1 MPTKDDILESIAED
15 FLKALRSG
23 KSPPSPSYYTKKCP
37 ALEDEIRDLLKSL
50 QQLESFS
57 DRETRR
63 RKQQA
68 PAIPQPSLASKP
80 QSLGEFE
87 IVREIGRGGMGTVY
101 LAADRVL
108 DRRVALKVL
117 QRTDS
122 NLGAPETEREL
133 RFQREARLASR
144 LHHTNIVPVFGVG
157 HGDSHLYYAM
167 QYIDGVDL
175 RKILNA
181 MSENRDSLR
190 FTESLVDQAREWIAF
205 DLESEHARSSDA
217 TRAIDRSSADSIS
230 GTESGAND
238 FAHPTT
244 EHPSSDSATRA
255 TPPRVD
261 GGYWRS
267 VATIGSQV
275 CDALQ
280 YAHSMGV
287 MHRDIKPSNL
297 LLDRDGSTWVTDFG
311 LAKLDE
317 TEDLTRTGNILG
329 TLRYISPE
337 QLEGKETFLSDVY
350 SVGLTLYELLTAE
363 PAHQANSYRQLLRE
377 KTEGLQ
383 RRPTQ
388 IVPNLPRDLETIVLK
403 AIHPRPEDRY
413 ASAGDMRDDLN
424 RFLMDQPIAARRASP
439 LEMGMRW
446 CRKNKAVASLLAV
459 VASLS
464 IALPIS
470 LGIAYG
476 RAATQRQQA
485 EEQLHIALDGLDELF
500 RSFVN
505 GPNGMATV
513 NANSAGLSNAPAPVK
528 LTPETGRFL
537 QRMLDFY
544 DRLAKAKTVSSP
556 RLQQESARAFQ
567 RVGDIYQAL
576 GQFDSA
582 LDAYDESK
590 ARFLALTTDSED
602 TFRFDIANVDLQRG
616 RTLVEGANRDNAM
629 QDALA
634 AFQDVL
640 QRLESGKTKEE
651 KLLLVQAHLA
661 CTSVYRNRPFDRPMP
676 FDLRSFLDSVESP
689 RRGRPPGGPLWNL
702 LGFNPGP
709 PGPGRR
715 PRDGAPRPRDRDDNV
730 RGGGPRSEDRERR
743 SNQPSSDHDHV
754 NQALSILNQLA
765 SDGAGEGSAA
775 TEQDRL
781 LRAVCLRELAP
792 RGLLRDSEQRT
803 EAAAILQELVQEYPE
818 NPVYQFELSQTL
830 RAVNAHVLP
839 NNEVRFAIDQ
849 LEQARSI
856 SESLAAK
863 HDQIALY
870 RINLA
875 HIYANL
881 GMLHERVNHTREAE
895 EFARLA
901 FQAHNY
907 VLENI
912 PGLESTSRNLLA
924 GPAFS
929 LARQLLRKGQ
939 GTEALEILLKLKK
952 VLQEQASD
960 TTIGVN
966 FRDKAAA
973 ELQACHELIEHLQN
987 NSA

>member
-1 MPTKDDILESIAED
+1 MPTKEDILESIAED
-15 FLKALRSG
+15 FLKTLRSG
-23 KSPPSPSYYTKKCP
+23 KQPPSPAYYTKKCP
-37 ALEDEIRDLLKSL
+37 ALGDEIRDLLQSL

-57 DRETRR
+57 QRETRR
-63 RKQQA
+63 RKQQTH
-68 PAIPQPSLASKP
+68 PTIKPSLESRP

-117 QRTDS
+117 QRGEATQ
-122 NLGAPETEREL
+122 GAPESEREL

-205 DLESEHARSSDA
+205 DLEDEQARSSDA
-217 TRAIDRSSADSIS
+217 TRAIDRSSADSIAKS
-230 GTESGAND
+230 DSSVSDTSTLN
-238 FAHPTT
+238 
-244 EHPSSDSATRA
+244 SDSASRIA
-255 TPPRVD
+255 PPRVD

-297 LLDRDGSTWVTDFG
+297 LLDRGGTTWVTDFG

-363 PAHQANSYRQLLRE
+363 PAHKASSYRKLLRE

-383 RRPTQ
+383 KRPTQ

-403 AIHPRPEDRY
+403 AIQPRPAYRY
-413 ASAGDMRDDLN
+413 ASAGEMRDDLN

-439 LEMGMRW
+439 IEKAVRW
-446 CRKNKAVASLLAV
+446 CRKNKAVASLLAMV
-459 VASLS
+459 FSLS

-470 LGIAYG
+470 LGIAYR
-476 RAATQRQQA
+476 RAANQRQQA

-500 RSFVN
+500 RSFVD
-505 GPNGMATV
+505 GPNGMVTV
-513 NANSAGLSNAPAPVK
+513 SPSSDGLSDGPAPVK

-582 LDAYDESK
+582 LGAYDEAK
-590 ARFLALTTDSED
+590 ARFAALEENMDEEH
-602 TFRFDIANVDLQRG
+602 RLDIARIDLQRG
-616 RTLVEGANRDNAM
+616 RTLVEGPNRDNAM
-629 QDALA
+629 QEALE
-634 AFQDVL
+634 AFEGVL
-640 QRLESGKTKEE
+640 VRLDGGQTDEE
-651 KLLLVQAHLA
+651 RLLLTQAHLA
-661 CTSVYRNRPFDRPMP
+661 CTNVYRSRPLDRPMP
-676 FDLRSFLDSVESP
+676 FDLRSFLDSVDSP
-689 RRGRPPGGPLWNL
+689 RRGPPPGGPLWNL

-709 PGPGRR
+709 PPGPGRR
-715 PRDGAPRPRDRDDNV
+715 PREVFPGRNNEENT
-730 RGGGPRSEDRERR
+730 RSSPPNRR
-743 SNQPSSDHDHV
+743 YRNNKQTSPDHDHV
-754 NQALSILNQLA
+754 QKALAILNEL
-765 SDGAGEGSAA
+765 AGEGAGQGTSQS
-775 TEQDRL
+775 EQVRL
-781 LRAVCLRELAP
+781 LRALCLRELAP
-792 RGLLRDSEQRT
+792 RGLLRDSDQRA
-803 EAAAILQELVQEYPE
+803 ESVRILQELVKQ
-818 NPVYQFELSQTL
+818 NPTNSVYQFELSQTL
-830 RAVNAHVLP
+830 RAVSAHDLS
-839 NNEVRFAIDQ
+839 NSKVRFAIDQ
-849 LEQARSI
+849 LEQARII
-856 SESLAAK
+856 SEKLSAE
-863 HDQIALY
+863 HEQIALY

-881 GMLHERVNHTREAE
+881 GMLHERVDHTREAE

-901 FQAHNY
+901 FSAHTY

-912 PGLESTSRNLLA
+912 PGLERTSRNLLA
-924 GPAFS
+924 GPTFS

-939 GTEALEILLKLKK
+939 RTEAIEILSQLEE
-952 VLQEQASD
+952 VLREQTSD
-960 TTIGVN
+960 TSIGTN
-966 FRDKAAA
+966 FRKKAEA
-973 ELQACHELIEHLQN
+973 ELEACIELKTHLLKE
-987 NSA
+987 AA